1 MLEQMDGRANI
12 KQVFYG
18 EKGQI
23 KLNSEVSPILR
34 LVIKSNDKVGQ
45 TAEQN
50 TDFLTQDL
58 WKNNRHLQQVC
69 FL

>member
-1 MLEQMDGRANI
+1 MSEQMDGRANI
-12 KQVFYG
+12 KEVFYR

-58 WKNNRHLQQVC
+58 WKNNRQVC